1 MHAVAGFSAPIP
13 NHEFQKANRQP
24 EQDVLAEAL
33 RQDAESPRGRREN
46 EEIHETVRNTA
57 RSRGAAVRPGDAV
70 PQGATINLTT
80 WIAAAFGL
88 AMTIQR
94 LKVREFT

>member
-1 MHAVAGFSAPIP
+1 MYAVAGFSAPIP

-33 RQDAESPRGRREN
+33 RQDAESPRGRRETV
-46 EEIHETVRNTA
+46 EIHETVRNTA
-57 RSRGAAVRPGDAV
+57 RSRGWAVRPGDAI
-70 PQGATINLTT
+70 PQGAIDNLTT

-88 AMTIQR
+88 AMTI
-94 LKVREFT
+94 